1 MISQRA
7 SGILLHPISLP
18 GEYGI
23 GTFGREAFAFV
34 DFLVRAKQTYWQI
47 LPLGHTG
54 YGNSPYQC
62 YSSKAG
68 NPLLIDLDLLV
79 KEGLLKKNDVTPLG
93 RAEAGK
99 INYSAAN
106 DFKMPLLKKAFQNFK
121 NNGNDILK
129 ASYNYFLEMHGSW
142 LNEYAFFMALKNKFE
157 NKPWYEWEAGY
168 KMANPNVLQNIY
180 NEVNDEIDFYKFL
193 QYEFFGQWLSV
204 KEYANKNKISI
215 IGDIPIY
222 VSMDSVEAWANPE
235 LFQLDENKDPKA
247 VGGVPPDYF
256 SETGQLWGNPLFNW
270 EGMVQNGFAWWIDR
284 IKFSLTLYDVIR
296 IDHFRGLV
304 AYWAIPQGENTAVN
318 GKWIDAPGLLLFETI
333 KRNLLDIS
341 IIAEDLGVITP
352 DVEKLRDS
360 FNLPGMKILQFAFDS
375 EESSDFLPHTYN
387 KNCIVY
393 TGTHDNEPVEGWFKK
408 AKANDRIF
416 ALNYCHGKAR
426 TIHWDMIRTA
436 WASVANTAIAAMQ
449 DLLGLGSDA
458 RMNLPGSTENN
469 WEWRM
474 KDDDANEILAEKLA
488 DLTQLYG
495 RVNNNSVSGVND

>member
-1 MISQRA
+1 
-7 SGILLHPISLP
+7 
-18 GEYGI
+18 
-23 GTFGREAFAFV
+23 
-34 DFLVRAKQTYWQI
+34 
-47 LPLGHTG
+47 
-54 YGNSPYQC
+54 
-62 YSSKAG
+62 
-68 NPLLIDLDLLV
+68 
-79 KEGLLKKNDVTPLG
+79 
-93 RAEAGK
+93 
-99 INYSAAN
+99 
-106 DFKMPLLKKAFQNFK
+106 
-121 NNGNDILK
+121 
-129 ASYNYFLEMHGSW
+129 
-142 LNEYAFFMALKNKFE
+142 
-157 NKPWYEWEAGY
+157 
-168 KMANPNVLQNIY
+168 
-180 NEVNDEIDFYKFL
+180 
-193 QYEFFGQWLSV
+193 
-204 KEYANKNKISI
+204 
-215 IGDIPIY
+215 
-222 VSMDSVEAWANPE
+222 MDSVEAWANPE

-296 IDHFRGLV
+296 IDHFRGFV

-375 EESSDFLPHTYN
+375 EESSDFLPHIYN

-393 TGTHDNEPVEGWFKK
+393 TGTHDNEPVKGWFKK

-458 RMNLPGSTENN
+458 RMNLPGSTKNN

-474 KDDDANEILAEKLA
+474 KDGDANDILAGKLA

-495 RVNNNSVSGVND
+495 RVNNNSVSRVND